1 MSYNRH
7 QPNILNQREAV
18 RTKLSVQA
26 GDCSKSVNGLTVN
39 RSTGWIAPWLN
50 GTTGRSAP

>member
-39 RSTGWIAPWLN
+39 RSTGWIAP
-50 GTTGRSAP
+50 